1 MSRSAWAGVLSS
13 SLNSARY
20 IAIRTPSR
28 QSETAMLLIVRTL
41 RRRLRKLFLR
51 INDRFR
57 DIARTSGR
65 MRSLKASVTVT
76 RRTRRANLPI
86 PSGAIKKW
94 ESTFCTLDHTLEC
107 GSLLPPF
114 FTWSLFRVRQSA
126 SKLAHSKEEAPRML
140 EKSVADCKGFS
151 GWGAITS
158 GSQLVQPLT
167 HSQAVE
173 SFNSCQFVEFVA
185 SNQ

>member
-57 DIARTSGR
+57 NMAGPPQSCAFIEGI
-65 MRSLKASVTVT
+65 TVA
-76 RRTRRANLPI
+76 RRTRRANVPI
-86 PSGAIKKW
+86 QFSSVQFLSRGELDYSRA
-94 ESTFCTLDHTLEC
+94 EFTFTVIHRISRISRGDEC
-107 GSLLPPF
+107 
-114 FTWSLFRVRQSA
+114 
-126 SKLAHSKEEAPRML
+126 
-140 EKSVADCKGFS
+140 
-151 GWGAITS
+151 
-158 GSQLVQPLT
+158 
-167 HSQAVE
+167 
-173 SFNSCQFVEFVA
+173 
-185 SNQ
+185 

>member
-86 PSGAIKKW
+86 PSGCNKKW

-114 FTWSLFRVRQSA
+114 FTWSLFRVRQGA
-126 SKLAHSKEEAPRML
+126 SKLAHSKEEPQECWKNPCQMA
-140 EKSVADCKGFS
+140 KGFR
-151 GWGAITS
+151 GGV
-158 GSQLVQPLT
+158 QLQVGVNWCSL
-167 HSQAVE
+167 
-173 SFNSCQFVEFVA
+173 
-185 SNQ
+185 

>member
-65 MRSLKASVTVT
+65 MRSLKKGIRHSSTSHTACQPADSVRVQLEVGV
-76 RRTRRANLPI
+76 NILH
-86 PSGAIKKW
+86 SGPH
-94 ESTFCTLDHTLEC
+94 L
-107 GSLLPPF
+107 G
-114 FTWSLFRVRQSA
+114 VRQ
-126 SKLAHSKEEAPRML
+126 LAAAFLH
-140 EKSVADCKGFS
+140 
-151 GWGAITS
+151 
-158 GSQLVQPLT
+158 
-167 HSQAVE
+167 
-173 SFNSCQFVEFVA
+173 VEFVPSPSRRQQA
-185 SNQ
+185 RALQTRAPRLLANS